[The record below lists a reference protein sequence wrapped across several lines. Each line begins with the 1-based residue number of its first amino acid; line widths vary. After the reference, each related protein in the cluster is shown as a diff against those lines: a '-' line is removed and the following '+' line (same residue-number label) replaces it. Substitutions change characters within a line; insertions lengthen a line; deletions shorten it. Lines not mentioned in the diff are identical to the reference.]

1 MVGATDVDT
10 GDEIVYDFDDLLE
23 SEYVNAIKASASV
36 PVVFPYTRLRH
47 RSLVDS
53 LSTGWNVN
61 MISAIEKCME
71 IVHDHSKIELDIIVM
86 YNNRMRESPSQVN
99 MTTAW

>member
-10 GDEIVYDFDDLLE
+10 GDEMVYDFDDLLE
-23 SEYVNAIKASASV
+23 NEYVNAIVASSSV
-36 PVVFPYTRLRH
+36 PVVFPYTRLRN

-71 IVHDHSKIELDIIVM
+71 LVHDHKKIELDIVVM
-86 YNNRMRESPSQVN
+86 YDNRMRESPNLVN
-99 MTTAW
+99 